1 MTIQKS
7 IELFRQHQ
15 KGSLRKSTLK
25 SYGKFIGQFE
35 ERFGTYEVSTISSEE
50 IGKFLDE
57 RTEGLSR
64 STRHL
69 RYAQIKAFFNYVIET
84 SDLNIK
90 NPCNAPCCSRLLRTP
105 ATGRERYWTR
115 RLLMR
120 SSSIHA
126 ASGIGLSWSFKPDAV

>member
-1 MTIQKS
+1 MTIPKA

-25 SYGKFIGQFE
+25 SYGKFLGQIE
-35 ERFGTYEVSTISSEE
+35 QRFVTDEVATISSED

-90 NPCNAPCCSRLLRTP
+90 NPCDATMLLKTFKNV
-105 ATGRERYWTR
+105 GIVLGRYWTR
-115 RLLMR
+115 RQLTRL
-120 SSSIHA
+120 SSIHS
-126 ASGIGLSWSFKPDAV
+126 ASEIG